1 MKAYIIV
8 FALSVMSIHLKAQNK
23 DDKGKINFS
32 SINQIGLISGS
43 QGESSVI
50 QTINGIKKDTWF
62 AGVGV
67 GFDFYDVRGVPLFI
81 DIRKELLHKK
91 NTPFIYGDGGVS
103 FEWLNF
109 IQREQHNFPDVHPGA
124 YYDVGAGWR
133 LGGKNKGGFLMSVG
147 YSFKQA
153 KETATQQIYNPVTRT
168 TESSTY
174 STKYDYRRVV
184 IKVGFQF

>member
-8 FALSVMSIHLKAQNK
+8 FFLSVMTVHLNAQNK
-23 DDKGKINFS
+23 DDKGKIKFS
-32 SINQIGLISGS
+32 SINQIGLISGG
-43 QGESSVI
+43 QGESSLI
-50 QTINGIKKDTWF
+50 QTVNGLKKDTWF
-62 AGVGV
+62 AGVGA

-81 DIRKELLHKK
+81 DVRKELLQKK
-91 NTPFIYGDGGVS
+91 NSPFIYGDGGVN

-109 IQREQHNFPDVHPGA
+109 IQREQHNFPDVRPGA
-124 YYDVGAGWR
+124 YYDVGPGWK
-133 LGGKNKGGFLMSVG
+133 LGSKNKGGFLMSLG

-168 TESSTY
+168 VESSTY
-174 STKYDYRRVV
+174 STRYDYRRVV